1 MWTPYNDLYMG
12 IPSGIRVDGCVV
24 GQRWITVRANNG
36 NVGLAPALGQTGED
50 RKELARSFL
59 GMHLREAANVLRW
72 DSLTRASIGVA
83 AMNAFYNTPGRTVP
97 NARGALLEGLA
108 GKEVSLIGR
117 LPQLEAGLQKTCDL
131 TVLPLPERGK
141 ADAACARAMAGEFV
155 VLSGDALISG
165 ALADLMALAGP
176 DTKITLAG
184 PAVPAAPVMFA
195 FDNPVRSLYGVCAVD
210 GEAAERAARLDLEA
224 LGDWVSPFRLLPKK
238 PCYLHQRPQQQPRER
253 TQRALAADSPVA

>member
-24 GQRWITVRANNG
+24 GKRWIAVRANG

-50 RKELARSFL
+50 RKELAQSFL

-83 AMNAFYNTPGRTVP
+83 AMNAFYNIPGRTVP

-117 LPQLEAGLQKTCDL
+117 LPRLEAGLQKTCEL
-131 TVLPLPERGK
+131 TVLPLPERGR
-141 ADAACARAMAGEFV
+141 ADAACARAMAGESV

-210 GEAAERAARLDLEA
+210 GEAAERAARLDLEE

-238 PCYLHQRPQQQPRER
+238 PCYLHQRPQQPPQER
-253 TQRALAADSPVA
+253 AEKPPAVDSPVA